1 MRSKP
6 TIALFVIVLT
16 TILLPLP
23 APGNST
29 ETIEMKAQ
37 LEALVDKYIACCEAK
52 SALRS
57 SKSEKIRHSAV
68 RSCMKAD
75 FCRHS
80 KDELVEVML
89 ENNIE
94 PKAYKVCH
102 FLNHRFN
109 RSLQANK

>member
-29 ETIEMKAQ
+29 KTIEMKAQ

-52 SALRS
+52 SALLS
-57 SKSEKIRHSAV
+57 SRSEKIRRSAK
-68 RSCMKAD
+68 RSCMKAAY
-75 FCRHS
+75 CRHF
-80 KDELVEVML
+80 KEELL
-89 ENNIE
+89 ETMFEKNIE
-94 PKAYKVCH
+94 PKAYKVHH